1 MFLSIRAAVHISN
14 LKTYCDL
21 VDTKSFSKAARLN
34 GVTQSAVSQQLKSME
49 SHFDMLIIDRSQK
62 KFRLTPQGSKLYS
75 SFKEIV
81 RLYQRLECDLQ
92 EMSNVLSG
100 TIQVSTVTSIGLHV
114 LPAYLKSFI
123 KEFPTVN
130 VRVEYRRSNLVYE
143 DVQNGSIDLGL
154 IAFPVKRKDLT
165 VIPFSEDEL
174 VLAAHPSNPL
184 SKQKTLKVNDLHKVD
199 FIGFERDIPTRQATD
214 KILRQAGVEVK
225 MAMEFDNVETVKR
238 AIEINAGVAILPAST
253 MRNEVQQ
260 NQLSQ
265 LSLGNDSFKR
275 PLAIIHRKDKI
286 LNPAMQTF
294 IDLLKKKS

>member
-1 MFLSIRAAVHISN
+1 M
-14 LKTYCDL
+14 
-21 VDTKSFSKAARLN
+21 
-34 GVTQSAVSQQLKSME
+34 
-49 SHFDMLIIDRSQK
+49 
-62 KFRLTPQGSKLYS
+62 
-75 SFKEIV
+75 
-81 RLYQRLECDLQ
+81 
-92 EMSNVLSG
+92 
-100 TIQVSTVTSIGLHV
+100 
-114 LPAYLKSFI
+114 
-123 KEFPTVN
+123 
-130 VRVEYRRSNLVYE
+130 
-143 DVQNGSIDLGL
+143 
-154 IAFPVKRKDLT
+154 
-165 VIPFSEDEL
+165 IPFSEDEL

-184 SKQKTLKVNDLHKVD
+184 SKQKALKVNDLHKVD

-265 LSLGNDSFKR
+265 LSLGNESFKR